1 MSLRA
6 IETVFLKA
14 MQFTSDLT
22 FYCVIALSPEE
33 MENIFTDV
41 YILSDIRF
49 GKLTGKNIPYAFVKI
64 FKLCGDLFIIQKTFF
79 YSPCALTIKIS
90 FFRVDNDLR
99 YRTVFSDST
108 GEMIAALQKQN

>member
-6 IETVFLKA
+6 IEIVFLKV

-41 YILSDIRF
+41 YVLSDIRF
-49 GKLTGKNIPYAFVKI
+49 GKLTGKNNSILLSK
-64 FKLCGDLFIIQKTFF
+64 
-79 YSPCALTIKIS
+79 
-90 FFRVDNDLR
+90 
-99 YRTVFSDST
+99 FSSY
-108 GEMIAALQKQN
+108 MVICL